1 MLNKMFINQFFAL
14 DPDLL
19 NFSQIRIPYMRTGL
33 CDVGTSEVLQLQ
45 RSLCSESWI
54 PSCFTYNYTSQD
66 SSAPAGVV
74 AFESLVVEGLG
85 EKGAGVSL
93 RQENI
98 PPFHSSFLYLLLFQI
113 LNTGIQYGTGI

>member
-1 MLNKMFINQFFAL
+1 MWGQVKYCN
-14 DPDLL
+14 DE
-19 NFSQIRIPYMRTGL
+19 GL
-33 CDVGTSEVLQLQ
+33 CVQNHEFRPVLH
-45 RSLCSESWI
+45 I
-54 PSCFTYNYTSQD
+54 HNYTSQD

-113 LNTGIQYGTGI
+113 LNTGIQYGI